1 MAGVMPDPM
10 PDTVVVGAG
19 LAGLVAANRL
29 ADDGLT
35 VVVLDTRGR
44 AGGRARTSLLGGHLF
59 NQGPHALYT
68 GGAAI
73 AGLQTLGIH
82 PDGEPPALDG
92 ACALDAE
99 RIHLLPAGPGSLTLT
114 SLLGP
119 LGKAGVARLLSRL
132 PRLDPAPL
140 DGISVSA
147 WLDSV
152 SGRPAVKNLVSALI
166 RLATYSDSPEML
178 SAGAAV
184 RQLKLAL
191 GDGVL
196 YLHGGWQQLVDALVE
211 RARQLGVRFLF
222 DETATTVIGTR
233 PELTVR
239 TTRSDL
245 ATRSVIIA
253 AGGPGTAERLTGA
266 GGLVAAAGPAVRVS
280 VLDLA
285 LDRVPERRFV
295 LGIDV
300 PLYFSVHS
308 PPARLAPDGAA
319 TACVARYL
327 HHDETPTPDENRSD
341 LERLARV
348 AGVHRATRVDKR
360 YLHSMT
366 VAHGMPLATRGGTRG
381 RPAVELSDRP
391 GVFVAGDWVGPEGQL
406 ADAAVS
412 SAAAA
417 AAAVL

>member
-1 MAGVMPDPM
+1 MDGVMPDPM

-99 RIHLLPAGPGSLTLT
+99 RIHLLPTGPGSLTRT
-114 SLLGP
+114 SLLGL

-140 DGISVSA
+140 DGISMSA

-285 LDRVPERRFV
+285 LDRVPERRSA
-295 LGIDV
+295 G
-300 PLYFSVHS
+300 SCSASTS
-308 PPARLAPDGAA
+308 PS
-319 TACVARYL
+319 TSRY
-327 HHDETPTPDENRSD
+327 
-341 LERLARV
+341 
-348 AGVHRATRVDKR
+348 
-360 YLHSMT
+360 T
-366 VAHGMPLATRGGTRG
+366 VR
-381 RPAVELSDRP
+381 RPASHPTGLRQPASPDTSTTTRRP
-391 GVFVAGDWVGPEGQL
+391 RPMRTAPTWSVWQGSQVCTGPH
-406 ADAAVS
+406 VS
-412 SAAAA
+412 TSGTCIP
-417 AAAVL
+417 

>member
-1 MAGVMPDPM
+1 MDGVMPDPM

-73 AGLQTLGIH
+73 AGLQALGIH

-99 RIHLLPAGPGSLTLT
+99 RIHLLPAGPGSLTRT
-114 SLLGP
+114 SLLGL

-266 GGLVAAAGPAVRVS
+266 GGLWSLPPVRPSGCRCWTWPWTGCRSAGSCSASTSPSTSRYTVR
-280 VLDLA
+280 
-285 LDRVPERRFV
+285 
-295 LGIDV
+295 
-300 PLYFSVHS
+300 
-308 PPARLAPDGAA
+308 
-319 TACVARYL
+319 
-327 HHDETPTPDENRSD
+327 
-341 LERLARV
+341 
-348 AGVHRATRVDKR
+348 
-360 YLHSMT
+360 
-366 VAHGMPLATRGGTRG
+366 
-381 RPAVELSDRP
+381 RPASHPTGLRQPASPDTSTTTRRP
-391 GVFVAGDWVGPEGQL
+391 RPMRTAPTWSVWQRSQVCTGPH
-406 ADAAVS
+406 VS
-412 SAAAA
+412 TSGTCIP
-417 AAAVL
+417 